1 MAIEM
6 EKFVSKTMRKTI
18 ILKKLLVIVLFIGC
32 IDFAFSQGKPR
43 LGILPFSGGADGDG
57 ETIATLFSFQPDI
70 QNSFTVVPR
79 TSVLKA
85 VMNEQNFQMQ
95 GYTDSDTIA
104 RIGHLLNADFVVS
117 GHIRRLGD
125 RSLVITNIINVET
138 FEQLAGDYSEYRTI
152 EDIPAMLPNISKKL
166 IAASRRNNSKLPKLA
181 VAPFNIANTGVNAQN
196 AEALAQILT
205 IEIAN
210 TGKYSV
216 LPRTTTMQ
224 AAIKELTYQTQG
236 YTAEEGAKALGKAI
250 NAEYILFAE
259 ARALGNMNVFT
270 AQILHVENASLLTG
284 DSREYRVIDDG
295 IKLIPEL
302 ALLLTDRGA
311 AARIAD
317 RKRARNNIF
326 GDHAKFWSIGISAGT
341 SFAAP
346 WAIGTVHGTIAPF
359 KNSFLEL
366 GVDYGMISRVADV
379 QQYYSLYPFIHAAF
393 FLPFKKSGGWYAGAG
408 GGYMLGKYTFPEGD
422 IPVNI
427 FAVDAITGINIG
439 NILDVSYTARSNF
452 KSVNHKLAIGY
463 TYRFK

>member
-1 MAIEM
+1 M
-6 EKFVSKTMRKTI
+6 EKFISRTMQKTI
-18 ILKKLLVIVLFIGC
+18 ILEKLFIIALFIGC
-32 IDFAFSQGKPR
+32 IDSAFSQGKPR
-43 LGILPFSGGADGDG
+43 LGILPFSGGTDGDG
-57 ETIATLFSFQPDI
+57 ETIATLFSFQLDI

-85 VMNEQNFQMQ
+85 VTDEQNFQMQ

-104 RIGHLLNADFVVS
+104 RIGRMFNANFVVS

-166 IAASRRNNSKLPKLA
+166 IAASQRNNSKLPKLA
-181 VAPFNIANTGVNAQN
+181 VAPFNVANTGVNAQN

-224 AAIKELTYQTQG
+224 AALKELNYQTQG

-259 ARALGNMNVFT
+259 ARSLGNMNVFT
-270 AQILHVENASLLTG
+270 AQILHVENASLLAG
-284 DSREYRVIDDG
+284 DSREYRIVDDG
-295 IKLIPEL
+295 IKLMPEL
-302 ALLLTDRGA
+302 ALLLTDQ
-311 AARIAD
+311 
-317 RKRARNNIF
+317 KRAAKQIAIRNRERSHAAMF
-326 GDHAKFWSIGISAGT
+326 GDPAKFWSIGISAGT
-341 SFAAP
+341 SFATP
-346 WAIGTVHGTIAPF
+346 WIIGMIHGTIAPF
-359 KNSFLEL
+359 RNSFLEL
-366 GVDYGMISRVADV
+366 GIDYGMISRVTDV
-379 QQYYSLYPFIHAAF
+379 EQYYSLYPFIHAAV
-393 FLPFKKSGGWYAGAG
+393 FLPFKKSGGWYIGAG

-427 FAVDAITGINIG
+427 FAVDATTGMNIG
-439 NILDVSYTARSNF
+439 NILDLSYTVRSNF
-452 KSVNHKLAIGY
+452 KSVNHKVAIGY
-463 TYRFK
+463 THRFK